1 MSIWSDMQD
10 RSSGETVR
18 KEDAEL
24 YMNEVEKA
32 LYRRGKALPH
42 KGQFFINNVGTLI
55 EILGSTESKHPI
67 KDNLYY

>member
-1 MSIWSDMQD
+1 MSLWGKILD
-10 RSSGETVR
+10 RGAGETVR

-42 KGQFFINNVGTLI
+42 KGQCLSIRL
-55 EILGSTESKHPI
+55 EP
-67 KDNLYY
+67 